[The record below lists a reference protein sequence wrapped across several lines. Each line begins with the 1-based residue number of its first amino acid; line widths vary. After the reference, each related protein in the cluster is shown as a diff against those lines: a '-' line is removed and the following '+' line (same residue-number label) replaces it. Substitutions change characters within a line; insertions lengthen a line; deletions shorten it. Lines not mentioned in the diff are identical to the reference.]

1 MLIARPWHGLIYAS
15 STAQQCLR
23 KPSRN
28 PVAPLHAS
36 SISTAT
42 GCLWRPRRDWME
54 AKAIGVYFDVVVCY
68 AKHKF
73 TPPIFTAPFQQHST
87 GVLCQEYFPL
97 KESMSG
103 GWKITPTPRILAPK
117 VRTLWALTQA
127 CRSGLIGCFFQ
138 LLKKFPILYNY
149 AGQWPIAIMISR
161 HYAMCQC
168 GAKNGLVRS
177 APGQVSL
184 LSFA

>member
-1 MLIARPWHGLIYAS
+1 MPPETIPKPRSPSTRIINIDGNRVSLATQMGLDGS
-15 STAQQCLR
+15 KS
-23 KPSRN
+23 N
-28 PVAPLHAS
+28 
-36 SISTAT
+36 
-42 GCLWRPRRDWME
+42 RR
-54 AKAIGVYFDVVVCY
+54 VYFDIVVCY